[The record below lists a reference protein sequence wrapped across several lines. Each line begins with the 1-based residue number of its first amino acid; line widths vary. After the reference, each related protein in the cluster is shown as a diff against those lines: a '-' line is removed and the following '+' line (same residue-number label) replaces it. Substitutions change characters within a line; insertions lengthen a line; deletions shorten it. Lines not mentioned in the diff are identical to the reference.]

1 MGEKCFTC
9 EHALGPYQRASV
21 VICPWH
27 IVHFRELHVS
37 GAMGLDL
44 GKEAVNLSLE
54 PGAAWVQNST
64 KDGVSST

>member
-1 MGEKCFTC
+1 M
-9 EHALGPYQRASV
+9 
-21 VICPWH
+21 
-27 IVHFRELHVS
+27 VHFRELHVS